1 MEQNLPELRDIHLP
15 DGVSLFPPAYGWW
28 VILGSVL
35 LLLALIELFLI
46 LRRKS
51 KKRYAL
57 YLLQHI
63 PQDNIAAA
71 ALQISEI
78 LRRICVFKYKDAAV
92 LYGSAWLDFLNKH
105 SKNKLGEQAAKL
117 LLDAPYM
124 NPDSVS
130 YTRQDLER
138 LRQFSTR
145 WIGENL

>member
-63 PQDNIAAA
+63 D
-71 ALQISEI
+71 
-78 LRRICVFKYKDAAV
+78 RK
-92 LYGSAWLDFLNKH
+92 
-105 SKNKLGEQAAKL
+105 
-117 LLDAPYM
+117 
-124 NPDSVS
+124 
-130 YTRQDLER
+130 
-138 LRQFSTR
+138 STR
-145 WIGENL
+145 LNSSHQQ